1 MIHNMASWCAGP
13 SFLIFLG
20 KYTSGI
26 GLQDYCAG
34 ASATSTASTVPASS
48 RAVKRSKRP
57 SGGGDSEVS
66 PAIKTP
72 TAKTRRVNTETQGES
87 APKQPRCV
95 KDEDTKTRRPR
106 SPTVH
111 YSPDGKQPE
120 EPEELEESEE
130 LEEHVEPEEPAN
142 EEPGEE
148 MPERPAA
155 SKRSKLTA
163 VKAQAKKKQNKN
175 KGSPVQPKT
184 SARPT
189 PKAKS
194 SAQSAQSPKVETP
207 SGETALAV
215 QQALARGTTADLG
228 SSKKTRTTAHARSKS
243 ASSSDDEGSAS
254 AAAAEGPDENDTELT
269 LEQVRAQKAARARYM
284 RFSRSFKSKRYM
296 SALIPIDIW
305 CVG

>member
-120 EPEELEESEE
+120 EPEE